1 MFEVILVFWIASV
14 LLATHLGIK
23 KGIGFL
29 GFINGLF
36 LGPLGVLIVMIQKN
50 DNRMDCPSC
59 AEQILKQATI
69 CPHCRS
75 DVSLNS

>member
-1 MFEVILVFWIASV
+1 MFEVLLVVWIASV
-14 LLATHLGIK
+14 LLATYLGIK

-29 GFINGLF
+29 GFMNGVF

-50 DNRMDCPSC
+50 DKRKSCPGC
-59 AEQILKQATI
+59 AEQILKRAII